1 LGYHHE
7 LSTSSG
13 DNFSSSSFTAP
24 TSAVSSS
31 SSSPLAAAA
40 AAAAA
45 EAAVGAGALYSQ
57 LINLAVLAELTLRE
71 VADCLLDPVC
81 KTKQNKTKRSG
92 FQSFLP

>member
-1 LGYHHE
+1 
-7 LSTSSG
+7 
-13 DNFSSSSFTAP
+13 
-24 TSAVSSS
+24 
-31 SSSPLAAAA
+31 
-40 AAAAA
+40 
-45 EAAVGAGALYSQ
+45 VGAGALYSQ